1 MNEAAWSETAP
12 IANEMP
18 DPLHSQRIAANER
31 HGLHNGP
38 QDVLF
43 RTNIA
48 ADAYQLRELPPYTGR
63 EHRDVLQP
71 RLRKREQVPLFM
83 ISPHCCKS
91 EK

>member
-1 MNEAAWSETAP
+1 MT
-12 IANEMP
+12 
-18 DPLHSQRIAANER
+18 DPLHSQLIAENEG

-38 QDVLF
+38 QDVSF
-43 RTNIA
+43 HTNIA

-71 RLRKREQVPLFM
+71 RLRKREQVPLFT
-83 ISPHCCKS
+83 ISPGCKS